1 MVGKR
6 LERRA
11 RACAPQTTAV
21 CHQTRKVF
29 VHGRPTVSIS
39 PSRRRGLSKK
49 KRLNCF
55 QSVMGNKV
63 ANYCS

>member
-1 MVGKR
+1 VGKR

-11 RACAPQTTAV
+11 RACLFLSAFSRSHLDISGPADEAV

-39 PSRRRGLSKK
+39 PSRRCGLSKK
-49 KRLNCF
+49 K
-55 QSVMGNKV
+55 G
-63 ANYCS
+63 